1 MENAPMDIPS
11 NNSHGTNGK
20 DRQRHPSS
28 YELYQISGDI
38 QDIKADI
45 REETHYLERRIDR
58 LSDELRGMIDK
69 RVTLDRFRPVEL
81 LAFGGISLTFG
92 ALAAAIVSLLR

>member
-1 MENAPMDIPS
+1 MDLPPKS
-11 NNSHGTNGK
+11 PTQYKN
-20 DRQRHPSS
+20 RERRHPPSS
-28 YELYQISGDI
+28 YDIYQLSGDI

-45 REETHYLERRIDR
+45 REETQHLERRIDR